1 MLLDDYSQ
9 PRADPVTHQGQEV
22 FEYIEQVV
30 AARYRAH
37 ELNDHEDETP
47 DPTGDGFGITTQD
60 LAAQTRGVRGR
71 CVIRDATESEEHGA
85 ETSKGAEAVVAGQE
99 ERTGRGGIGV
109 GPAGGGGHAGSNSDS
124 DQVHKHQSGPQASP
138 GREEGEPFARV
149 RGIIDVKVGSD
160 GGEAD
165 GDGELEGEEGAAIG
179 RDRAGRTNR
188 LQRGVEIVAGGADE
202 HE

>member
-1 MLLDDYSQ
+1 MLLDHNRQ
-9 PRADPVTHQGQEV
+9 PRADPVTHERQEV
-22 FEYIEQVV
+22 FEDIEQVV

-47 DPTGDGFGITTQD
+47 DPTGDGLGIATQD
-60 LAAQTRGVRGR
+60 LAAQTGGVRGR
-71 CVIRDATESEEHGA
+71 CIVRDATESEEHGA
-85 ETSKGAEAVVAGQE
+85 ETPEGAEAVVAGQE

-124 DQVHKHQSGPQASP
+124 DQVYKHQSGPQASP
-138 GREEGEPFARV
+138 GCEEGEPFTRV
-149 RGIIDVKVGSD
+149 RGIVDVKVGAD

-179 RDRAGRTNR
+179 GDGAGRTDR
-188 LQRGVEIVAGGADE
+188 LQ
-202 HE
+202 